1 MDTDIDNAQPAG
13 WYCLRT
19 QPKRERIAWASLCE
33 LPEVAVLF
41 PRARYQ
47 RKSAK
52 GKRWVLEPLFPNY
65 LFVQFDPGTS
75 TRAVKYAKGAS
86 YLVKRGRE
94 LAPVPTGVIEELA
107 ELTDDGLFEVSPS
120 PLAVGERIKVIRGIF
135 CGAEAD
141 IVELAPA
148 RERVRILLEILGR
161 ETPIDIAFDE
171 VERPDPHPL
180 SRR

>member
-1 MDTDIDNAQPAG
+1 MDTDLSPTLKPA

-19 QPKRERIAWASLCE
+19 QPKRERIAWASLRE
-33 LPEVAVLF
+33 LPGVSVLF

-47 RKSAK
+47 RKSTK

-65 LFVQFDPGTS
+65 LFVHFDPKTS

-86 YLVKRGRE
+86 YLVKRGQD
-94 LAPVPTGVIEELA
+94 LAPVPSGVINELA

-135 CGAEAD
+135 RGAEAD

-161 ETPIDIAFDE
+161 DTPVDIAFDE
-171 VERPDPHPL
+171 VERPDPHPM
-180 SRR
+180 RR